1 LVFSGLIEGLNP
13 PAHPLLKLG
22 RGLYKFSH
30 YVLELF
36 TVFKIFYKEAQ
47 NNLPGQIIY
56 PIWFHSQ
63 NKYIP
68 KKNLPQGP
76 FIAF

>member
-1 LVFSGLIEGLNP
+1 MNIP
-13 PAHPLLKLG
+13 PNLPVWKYVKS
-22 RGLYKFSH
+22 LYNLSH